1 MPRKRWR
8 APLFLYDLPV
18 INPEDRNAV
27 RVHDLVRATLVDYDE
42 LAALPGETL
51 EQVVEDVVVSGW
63 CTCCDVKAGK
73 RYVTDKATRQDIFLS
88 GVRHAL
94 ERAGLTATRWRKQY
108 DNGGGE
114 SLYFR
119 LARQLADVFDIALP
133 KDLKL
138 ASKRAA
144 QVQYGVMSPTMKAAQ
159 TAELAA
165 RQRP

>member
-8 APLFLYDLPV
+8 TPLFSYDIPD

-51 EQVVEDVVVSGW
+51 KQVIEDVVISGW
-63 CTCCDVKAGK
+63 CACCDVKAGK
-73 RYVTDKATRQDIFLS
+73 RYVTDKATKQDIFLS

-94 ERAGLTATRWRKQY
+94 ERAGLTATRWRKKY
-108 DNGGGE
+108 DLRKGE

-119 LARQLADVFDIALP
+119 LARELAGLFDIALP

-138 ASKRAA
+138 AGKRAA
-144 QVQYGVMSPTMKAAQ
+144 QVQYGVMSPTMMAAQ
-159 TAELAA
+159 KVELAA